1 MVIKRWVSL
10 IVMAVPL
17 LFFLPNLGRF
27 AYPVNSQ
34 FSDLTISHYPNA
46 IYLRNALETWGQVPW
61 WSNSILSGYPFAANP
76 LSGLWY
82 PPGWL
87 VLALPLPLAF
97 NVMLL
102 LHLFIGGVGMS
113 LLLEA
118 EGRERMPA
126 ALGGVLFV
134 MMPKLWAHFAV
145 GHITIVY
152 AVCWTPWL
160 LWLQKRWFERKTSF
174 RGVFLAVT
182 WGAILLADVRWGA
195 FAGVLWFC
203 YFVREHLYEQTQK
216 QGQYSLRSGV
226 KSFALFG
233 LQAVGGIFLAA
244 PLLLPLLEYSDLS
257 TRALIQPAENL
268 IFSLPPAHLLGLL
281 APQMGANAEWVV
293 YAGILPVLMLI
304 RVISDSNMR
313 RTQIFWIGVI
323 GVGLLVSLG
332 NYLPLAGWLAKLPG
346 FSLLRV
352 PPRALFFSSMGLAA
366 TTSVSVEVLIRR
378 RSMAAKGDRIANLLT
393 MGVVSFLLGL
403 SAAEYVVTSEIPSGL
418 VWGGVMA
425 LIVVVTLQVVKKSH
439 LGSGWIFCLLTALI
453 WCDLLFVGASYFE
466 FRLPEDVYSEG
477 QSAAKFLAQ
486 QPGQF
491 RIYSPSYSIP
501 QHTAA
506 RYGLE
511 LVDGVDP
518 LQLLV
523 FTRFMDDATGVPRQG
538 YSVTLP
544 PYASGNPVVDN
555 ADYLPEVQQLG
566 LLNVQFLA
574 SAFPLA
580 ADGLEPLGKYGSVYV
595 YKNHEVLPRAWVQS
609 TDRLTD
615 IEILSFPDVSPT
627 GVNTME
633 IIAEGPGVLI
643 ISQVVYPGWLLWVDG
658 ERQPLHAAGGL
669 LKAVELSPGKH
680 DVTLEFR
687 PVSVYVGLVLAG
699 IALVVG
705 VVLFWRERP
714 DDDT

>member
-1 MVIKRWVSL
+1 
-10 IVMAVPL
+10 MAVPL

-34 FSDLTISHYPNA
+34 FSDLAISHYPNA

-61 WSNSILSGYPFAANP
+61 WSKSILSGYPFAANP

-87 VLALPLPLAF
+87 VLVLPLPLAF
-97 NVMLL
+97 NVMVL
-102 LHLFIGGVGMS
+102 LHLFFGGVGMS

-118 EGRERMPA
+118 EGRGRMPA
-126 ALGGVLFV
+126 AIGGILFV

-145 GHITIVY
+145 GHITMVY

-160 LWLQKRWFERKTSF
+160 LWLQKRWFERKSSR
-174 RGVFLAVT
+174 RGVILAVT
-182 WGAILLADVRWGA
+182 WGVILLADVRWGA

-203 YFVREHLYEQTQK
+203 YFVREHLYEQSQK

-226 KSFALFG
+226 KSFTQFG
-233 LQAVGGIFLAA
+233 LQALGGIFLAA
-244 PLLLPLLEYSDLS
+244 PLLLPLLEYSNLS
-257 TRALIQPAENL
+257 TRVLIQPAENL
-268 IFSLPPAHLLGLL
+268 IFSLPPAQLLGLL
-281 APQMGANAEWVV
+281 VPQMGANAEWVV

-304 RVISDSNMR
+304 RVISDSDMR
-313 RTQIFWIGVI
+313 RSQIFWIGVV

-332 NYLPLAGWLAKLPG
+332 SYIPLAGWFAKLPG

-366 TTSVSVEVLIRR
+366 ITSAGVEALIRR
-378 RSMAAKGDRIANLLT
+378 RRMAAKGDRIANLLT

-403 SAAEYVVTSEIPSGL
+403 SGAVYAITSEIPSGL

-425 LIVVVTLQVVKKSH
+425 LIAVVCLQVVKKNH
-439 LGSGWIFCLLTALI
+439 LGSGWIFWLLIALI
-453 WCDLLFVGASYFE
+453 WCDLLFVGASYFK
-466 FRLPEDVYSEG
+466 FRLPKDVYSEG
-477 QSAAKFLAQ
+477 QSAAKFLVE

-523 FTRFMDDATGVPRQG
+523 YTRFMDDATGVPRHG

-544 PYASGNPVVDN
+544 PYASGNPEVDN
-555 ADYLPEVQQLG
+555 AEYLPEAKQLG
-566 LLNVQFLA
+566 LLNVQFVT

-580 ADGLEPLGKYGSVYV
+580 DDGLEPLGKYDSVYV
-595 YKNHEVLPRAWVQS
+595 YKNREALPRAWVQS
-609 TDRLTD
+609 TDSMTD
-615 IEILSFPDVSPT
+615 IKILSFPEVSSK
-627 GVNTME
+627 GANTME
-633 IIAEGPGVLI
+633 ISADGPGVLI
-643 ISQVVYPGWLLWVDG
+643 ISQVVYPGWLLWLDG
-658 ERQPLHAAGGL
+658 ERQPSHSAGGL
-669 LKAVELSPGKH
+669 LKAVELPPGMH
-680 DVTLEFR
+680 NVTLEFR
-687 PVSVYVGLVLAG
+687 PVSVYAGLVLAG

-705 VVLFWRERP
+705 LVLSRRERP
-714 DDDT
+714 DDET